1 MSLVE
6 FITFNSES
14 RLFKK
19 ICRSVRLSVQ
29 LSFVCFDGPNLSF
42 KLRFYQKQ
50 EWQHDF
56 VVYVLV
62 VFYFVLFF
70 YFYFLLKPKA
80 GFSISFQNLEFD
92 NFGRCCDFDWCVYL
106 LANDELYRRL
116 PEEGRKKRLRD
127 GSNQHQQVD
136 HDKNKRRKF
145 HKISF
150 QKNNFKQKKI
160 QSPSHDIFEI
170 FAHEVQF
177 STAMIRNVEPIRGW
191 FSERTEQWRVL
202 IGGSW
207 LKMKLITFHYF
218 WRIEPIRSDG
228 QFACR

>member
-106 LANDELYRRL
+106 LANDELNRRL

-150 QKNNFKQKKI
+150 QKNNFKQKKFNRHLMI
-160 QSPSHDIFEI
+160 FLRFSLMKSNFLPLWYATLSQSEADFLK
-170 FAHEVQF
+170 
-177 STAMIRNVEPIRGW
+177 EPNNEECWLAVHGW
-191 FSERTEQWRVL
+191 KWN
-202 IGGSW
+202 W
-207 LKMKLITFHYF
+207 
-218 WRIEPIRSDG
+218 
-228 QFACR
+228 